1 MKSLKSRIIFSSMI
15 TIVLIILI
23 FEIIFMIG
31 IREYYYGSI
40 HRLLID
46 RANISAEF
54 YDKYLPDSSLQYKG
68 RYIIE
73 NYGDDEYCTLQIL
86 NKDGRIIESSSR
98 FNSNKTIQTSDFIS
112 AINGQ
117 VDRYIGRDSETGEK
131 ILSISLPL
139 SYGYGQTAVI
149 RYITSIE
156 EVDRVSDNLIFK
168 IWIIGLLVLILALI
182 VSFILARSIIR
193 PVKELILV
201 SEKMAKG
208 DFSIRGSIE
217 EKNEM
222 GKLSD
227 TLNYMADEIE
237 KTNKIKN
244 EFISSISHELR
255 TPLTAIKGWNET
267 LLSTEDEI
275 SEELQIGLQ
284 IISSETNRLI
294 GLTEELLD
302 FSKLESNKLT
312 LYEEEFKLQNILR
325 EVANQYKHRARE
337 KEVKII
343 VDIDDD
349 LPEIQGDRNRLK
361 QVFINILDNALKF
374 SGMGSK
380 IEVEVRQIQAMLLIS
395 FKDYGIG
402 IKKEDLPKVKEK
414 FYKGRSRVSGSGL
427 GLSICNGIV
436 ELHGGRLEIES
447 EYEKGTVVKIY
458 LPFG

>member
-1 MKSLKSRIIFSSMI
+1 MI